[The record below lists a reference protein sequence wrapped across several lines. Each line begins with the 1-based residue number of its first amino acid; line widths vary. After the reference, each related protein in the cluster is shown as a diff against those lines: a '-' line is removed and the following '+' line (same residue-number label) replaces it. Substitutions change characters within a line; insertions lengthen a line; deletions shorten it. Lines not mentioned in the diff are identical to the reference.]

1 MLIRSGSKG
10 MGRIRFID
18 TPGTDDLG
26 ALGQTGGALPGCTWN
41 RLKMLSR
48 MLRCRKQGVPITN

>member
-1 MLIRSGSKG
+1 

-26 ALGQTGGALPGCTWN
+26 ALGHNGGALPGCTWN